1 MHFLPSRWC
10 CLGKVLTLGGNS
22 CYVSSKSLGGRPL
35 QVIHT
40 PSYNPSLHSG
50 PPWYELSTYILV
62 GTAILSVPCFS
73 HHGGKRPL
81 WNCDP
86 KLTLLLFGFSY
97 IFCHMIQ
104 KWPIQHS
111 MSRSSFCSPCI
122 PSQSLDSQPHASV
135 FLCVMRIDLCHR
147 THLKLGIFFFWV
159 TVLCSSGW
167 LKLIK

>member
-40 PSYNPSLHSG
+40 PSYSPSLHSG
-50 PPWYELSTYILV
+50 PPWYELSTYIVV

-73 HHGGKRPL
+73 HRGGKRPL

-111 MSRSSFCSPCI
+111 MSRSSFCSPWI
-122 PSQSLDSQPHASV
+122 PSQSLILNPMPQFSCVWWGQTCVTEPTSRWAYFFSESQS
-135 FLCVMRIDLCHR
+135 CVAQV
-147 THLKLGIFFFWV
+147 G
-159 TVLCSSGW
+159 